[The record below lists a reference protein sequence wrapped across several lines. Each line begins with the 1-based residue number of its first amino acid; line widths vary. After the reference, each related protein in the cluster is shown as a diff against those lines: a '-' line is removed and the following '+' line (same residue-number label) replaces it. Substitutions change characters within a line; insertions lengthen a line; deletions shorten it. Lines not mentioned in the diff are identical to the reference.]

1 MFDLSDFYSY
11 CRENDIDIIPYR
23 NAPSE
28 GTTIR
33 DGEEYA
39 IFLDFTKIK
48 SMRVL
53 KGVCC
58 HEIGHAATG
67 ALHKVCSLY
76 DLVERS
82 EYRANRWVAQNY
94 LTAEHFMDAFSA
106 GYTELWQLA
115 EFFDLPEDVVKNA
128 YAYWAERQDINFP

>member
-48 SMRVL
+48 SIACTKRRMLSRNRP
-53 KGVCC
+53 C
-58 HEIGHAATG
+58 GHRC
-67 ALHKVCSLY
+67 L
-76 DLVERS
+76 
-82 EYRANRWVAQNY
+82 AQ
-94 LTAEHFMDAFSA
+94 S
-106 GYTELWQLA
+106 
-115 EFFDLPEDVVKNA
+115 V
-128 YAYWAERQDINFP
+128 